1 MATRT
6 KPQEHLQALFD
17 GCSISELA
25 AVFNKDKRTVSE
37 KIRNV
42 KPSGSRDGFPIYHL
56 REAASALADPVS
68 PEQIEEYIKQLRP
81 NDLPPYLLKEFWAGQ
96 LTKQKFELN
105 DASLWPTEDVM
116 RVLAAV
122 FKNLKTGIL
131 LFADTIEAKTDL
143 SDKQRKLLN
152 ELSDGLLVELHRTLV
167 EGDIDSD
174 VKPKRKA
181 EDILD
186 AE

>member
-17 GCSISELA
+17 GCSISELGA
-25 AVFNKDKRTVSE
+25 IFNKDKRTVAE
-37 KIRNV
+37 KIRTV
-42 KPSGSRDGFPIYHL
+42 KPSMMRDGFPIYPL
-56 REAASALADPVS
+56 AEAAKHLCDPVVNV
-68 PEQIEEYIKQLRP
+68 EEYIKQLRP
-81 NDLPPYLLKEFWAGQ
+81 QDLPPLLLKEFWAGQ
-96 LTKQKFELN
+96 LNKQKFDLN
-105 DASLWPTEDVM
+105 DANLWPTEDVM
-116 RVLAAV
+116 RVLASV

-143 SDKQRKLLN
+143 TDKQRRLLN

-167 EGDIDSD
+167 EGDIDAE
-174 VKPKRKA
+174 VKPKRQA
-181 EDILD
+181 EDVLD